1 MKHTRLRWVV
11 LGATAATLATT
22 KGRRLVRR
30 SIAAYLQPSIRFLPE
45 DSDIAASSP
54 PLP

>member
-1 MKHTRLRWVV
+1 MKRKRLRWVV
-11 LGATAATLATT
+11 LGAAAATVATT

-45 DSDIAASSP
+45 DSEIVSSS
-54 PLP
+54 LPRP